1 MNEGEGVLIQATIAQ
16 GIALQLLDVA
26 GLIRRSPRRSDL
38 GTSPIAS
45 RWTPKL
51 SVTANLL
58 VVV

>member
-26 GLIRRSPRRSDL
+26 GLIRRSPRHSDL

-45 RWTPKL
+45 RWTAKL